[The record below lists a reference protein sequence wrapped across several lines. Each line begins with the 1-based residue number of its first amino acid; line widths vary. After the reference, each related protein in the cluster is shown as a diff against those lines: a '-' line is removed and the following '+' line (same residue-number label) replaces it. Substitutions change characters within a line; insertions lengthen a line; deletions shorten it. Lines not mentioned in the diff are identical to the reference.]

1 MSDSQADPY
10 SRVEYRRLIAWG
22 PRIQREAPFLREVL
36 ATAPDRSV
44 IDLGCGTGEH
54 TAFFAS
60 EGCRAVG
67 LDQSETMID
76 AARDH
81 ESQGQGRFVL
91 GGAQDAAALLAD
103 EPAFGMAIC
112 LGNMLPHV
120 KEDEHLAALLTAAR
134 SVLLPGAKLLIQLL
148 NYAGIRERG
157 DRHLPVNFRE
167 GDDGS
172 EIVFLRVMTAQPDGR
187 MLFFPTT
194 LELDP
199 ESEEP
204 ITVRSTRR
212 VELRAWTA
220 DELAP
225 RMRAAGLEP
234 VFHGDMF
241 GGPFDPAT
249 SNDLVVLATAQSPA

>member
-1 MSDSQADPY
+1 MTNGPSDPY

-22 PRIQREAPFLREVL
+22 PRIEREAPFLRTVL
-36 ATAPDRSV
+36 ASAPDTSV

-54 TAFFAS
+54 TAFMAS
-60 EGCRAVG
+60 EGHRAVG
-67 LDQSETMID
+67 LDQSESMIE
-76 AARDH
+76 AAREH
-81 ESQGQGRFVL
+81 EAAGHGRFLL
-91 GGAQDAAALLAD
+91 GDARDAPALLGD
-103 EPAFGMAIC
+103 EPPFGMALC

-120 KEDEHLAALLTAAR
+120 KEDDDLAALLGAVR
-134 SVLLPGAKLLIQLL
+134 DVLLPGGKLLLQLL
-148 NYAGIRERG
+148 NYTGIRERG
-157 DRHLPVNFRE
+157 DRHLPVNFRP
-167 GDDGS
+167 GDDGH
-172 EIVFLRVMTAQPDGR
+172 EIVFLRLMTPQPDGR

-199 ESEEP
+199 DAEEP
-204 ITVRSTRR
+204 VTVRGTRR

-234 VFHGDMF
+234 ELHGDMH

-249 SNDLVVLATAQSPA
+249 SHDLVIVATRQ